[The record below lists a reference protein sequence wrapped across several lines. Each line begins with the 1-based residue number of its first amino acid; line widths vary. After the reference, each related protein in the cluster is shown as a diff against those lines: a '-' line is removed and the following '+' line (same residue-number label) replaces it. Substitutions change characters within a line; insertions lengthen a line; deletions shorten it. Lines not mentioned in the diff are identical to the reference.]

1 MNTLVTLL
9 GSMTRRR
16 ASDAARG
23 RSPRRV
29 GAIRAPLV
37 GIRFQPAP
45 RRLCIEGM
53 YGERGPRAAMAAGMR
68 GKGHSPMPPR
78 AGIYSTASVALA
90 LRAHTE
96 LKNDFVLK
104 PVLIRETNLR
114 LLRPAT
120 LLCAPHTLR
129 SHRIEGL
136 LATLGLATRSYA
148 RTSRLRA
155 RQVPRH
161 EGTPRVEIRHLVRAC
176 SA

>member
-1 MNTLVTLL
+1 M
-9 GSMTRRR
+9 
-16 ASDAARG
+16 ASVGDATQG
-23 RSPRRV
+23 GGGLS
-29 GAIRAPLV
+29 
-37 GIRFQPAP
+37 
-45 RRLCIEGM
+45 
-53 YGERGPRAAMAAGMR
+53 YPRAAMAAGLR
-68 GKGHSPMPPR
+68 GEGHSPTPPR
-78 AGIYSTASVALA
+78 AVIYSRASVALA

-104 PVLIRETNLR
+104 PVLIREANLR
-114 LLRPAT
+114 LLRPTT